1 MKKFALLFFVFLFSI
16 SSIAQDKA
24 VFSEIVETNIS
35 KDIMWLNLK
44 KWVSSEFNS
53 YEHVVDLEDKENGVI
68 IIKWKNPTILYPSEF
83 LKLIISST
91 IEVDVKDNK
100 FRYIV
105 SGGQVNVSPNIG
117 DPSRMATSSIYL
129 AQNDINFVLGLINNN
144 EKIIIDNDFVD
155 KVNNY
160 KQKVDSL
167 PKYKNEKK
175 NKLSDDWE
183 DANRKYQILNNM
195 FATFKETNQA
205 LVNSLKEALVA
216 NDNW

>member
-1 MKKFALLFFVFLFSI
+1 MDKLI
-16 SSIAQDKA
+16 IAGK
-24 VFSEIVETNIS
+24 
-35 KDIMWLNLK
+35 
-44 KWVSSEFNS
+44 EFNS
-53 YEHVVDLEDKENGVI
+53 RLFLGTGKFNSNDLMEKALLASGTEMVTVAMKRIDLEDKENGVI